1 MQTYRTAQL
10 AALFGIHP
18 NTVRLYEQIG
28 FITPAPRAANGYRC
42 FTDLQCAQIRLLR
55 TALQVEI
62 VQNGVRKTAVNTVKA
77 AAIPDFDAAL
87 QYAQQY
93 LQLVQAEQQRAEEG
107 LYSAQAILHH
117 QPPAAGPLLGRK
129 QAADTLG
136 ITIDTLRNW
145 EMNGLLRVKRR
156 QNGYRVYTPAD
167 LRLLRVIRSLRY
179 ANFSI
184 ASILR
189 MMGALSQDPDAD
201 LRTAL
206 DTPQADDAISACDK
220 LLTSLHTANTNAQD
234 MLLQL
239 GQMQARFS

>member
-1 MQTYRTAQL
+1 METYRTAQL

-42 FTDLQCAQIRLLR
+42 FTGLQCAQIRLLR

-62 VQNGVRKTAVNTVKA
+62 VQNGVRKTAVNTIKA

-93 LQLVQAEQQRAEEG
+93 FQLVQAEQQRAEEG

-117 QPPAAGPLLGRK
+117 SPVAGPLLGRK
-129 QAADTLG
+129 QAADALG

-145 EMNGLLRVKRR
+145 EMNGLLQVKRR

-184 ASILR
+184 AAILR
-189 MMGALSQDPDAD
+189 MMGALSQNPDAD
-201 LRTAL
+201 LRTTL

-220 LLTSLHTANTNAQD
+220 LLTSLRTANTNAQD

-239 GQMQARFS
+239 RQMQACFS

>member
-1 MQTYRTAQL
+1 METYRTAQL

-18 NTVRLYEQIG
+18 NTVRLYEQID

-42 FTDLQCAQIRLLR
+42 FTGLQCAQIRLLR

-62 VQNGVRKTAVNTVKA
+62 VQNGVRKTAVNTIKA
-77 AAIPDFDAAL
+77 AAISDFAAAL

-93 LQLVQAEQQRAEEG
+93 LQLVQAEQQRAEES

-117 QPPAAGPLLGRK
+117 SPVAGPLLGRK
-129 QAADTLG
+129 QAADALG

-184 ASILR
+184 AAILR
-189 MMGALSQDPDAD
+189 MMGALSQNPDTD
-201 LRTAL
+201 LRTTL

-220 LLTSLHTANTNAQD
+220 LLTSLRTANTNAQD

-239 GQMQARFS
+239 RQMQACFS